1 MEVQRLE
8 MALAASCIGTWEL
21 DLTDNSFRLCERFKL
36 IFDHNFNDIT
46 DFEEVF
52 SKIHAEDQELVRQ
65 KYQDAI
71 AGNNGGKFNAEF
83 RIALSDVEELR
94 WINFKGQ
101 TVCDD
106 SGQPLRLSGIVL
118 DVTDEVE
125 TRKLAEQPTEQL
137 LQQAEESQLQLLAL
151 FEQSPVA
158 IAIVSRDDLRFTMAN
173 KFYGELVGRKP
184 EEIIGKTLSEVLPEL
199 VGQGFHESISE
210 VINTGI
216 SCLANEQSV
225 DIMRNGKLDTIFINS
240 SYQPQRTSNNQI
252 SGVLVVAT
260 DVTQQ
265 VLARQKIQEAETT
278 LRGAVELANLGT
290 WQIDLRTGIMDYSQ
304 RLKGWFG
311 IAPDEVVTIE
321 RAYRPI
327 RESDRPIVQA
337 GIIHAM
343 TPGTDSIFDVEY
355 TLEAAHTGKER
366 ILHAQG
372 KAFVNDKGEK
382 FKISGTVHDVTEQRE
397 VKLALEQ
404 QVQER
409 TEELEAINEELAAI
423 NEEYLATNEEL
434 SQSNE
439 LLSRSNENLQRF
451 AYVASHDLQEPLRKI
466 QSFGDLLNRR
476 FADNLGA
483 GADYLKRMQLAA
495 RRMSVLIDDLL
506 AFSRVSSY
514 QDDTVA
520 ISLNAV
526 IKSVITDLEFTI
538 QEANATVYV
547 GKLPI
552 VLGDPLQLGQL
563 YQNLLSNALKF
574 RRPDTTPEINVT
586 SEIIDAGDLPS
597 SIKPSRPSHSYHR
610 IDVKDNGIGFDDQYT
625 DRIFQIF
632 QRLHG
637 KNEFA
642 GTGIGLAICEKVAAN
657 HGGAIAA
664 TSKPGNG
671 ATFSLYLP
679 V

>member
-8 MALAASCIGTWEL
+8 RALEASCVGTWEL
-21 DLTDNSFRLCERFKL
+21 DLTDQSFRSCDRFKL
-36 IFDHNFNDIT
+36 ILDHNFDDIT
-46 DFEEVF
+46 DFEQVL
-52 SKIHAEDQELVRQ
+52 SRIHAEDQALTKE
-65 KYQDAI
+65 KWQDALS
-71 AGNNGGKFNAEF
+71 GNNGGKFNAAF
-83 RIALSDVEELR
+83 RITLAANEEIR
-94 WINFKGQ
+94 WLNFKGQ
-101 TVCDD
+101 AVFNDA
-106 SGQPLRLSGIVL
+106 GEPLRLSGIVL
-118 DVTDEVE
+118 DVTDDVF
-125 TRKLAEQPTEQL
+125 TRKSQEQPAEQ
-137 LQQAEESQLQLLAL
+137 LQQQVEESQMQLLAL

-158 IAIVSRDDLRFTMAN
+158 IAILSGDDLKFTMAN
-173 KFYGELVGRKP
+173 KVYGELVDRKP
-184 EEIIGKTLSEVLPEL
+184 EEIIGKTLLEALPEL
-199 VGQGFHESISE
+199 AGQGFDETIGE
-210 VINTGI
+210 VMATGI
-216 SCLANEQSV
+216 PFLANEQSV
-225 DIMRNGKLDTIFINS
+225 DLMHNGRLETIYINL
-240 SYQPQRTSNNQI
+240 SYQPQRSSNNDI
-252 SGVLVVAT
+252 FGVLVVAT

-265 VLARQKIQEAETT
+265 VLARQKIQEAEAT

-290 WQIDLRTGIMDYSQ
+290 WQIDLRTGILDYSQ
-304 RLKGWFG
+304 RLKAWFG

-397 VKLALEQ
+397 VRLALEQ

-476 FADNLGA
+476 FADNLGP

-495 RRMSVLIDDLL
+495 KRMSVLIDDLL

-547 GKLPI
+547 GQLPI

-574 RRPDTTPEINVT
+574 RRPDTVPEINVT
-586 SEIIDAGDLPS
+586 SEVIDAGELPPS
-597 SIKPSRPSHSYHR
+597 VKPTRQSHSYYR

-642 GTGIGLAICEKVAAN
+642 GTVIGLAICEKVAAN
-657 HGGAIAA
+657 HGGAISA
-664 TSKPGNG
+664 TSKPGDG

-679 V
+679 A